1 LSNFYFLYLFQ
12 ENLVLFAADSSSDAW
27 KAYLE
32 HVDDMVVEGFF
43 SAISTSLE
51 YFIENME
58 SSVKQAPLFESQM
71 LLMGSEITF
80 KPSLDRDGGDGLYEL
95 VEELLGDVFKMSA
108 LVKRVAPHLNVED
121 YQVNL
126 QRISKV

>member
-1 LSNFYFLYLFQ
+1 MALFS
-12 ENLVLFAADSSSDAW
+12 ADSSSDPW

-51 YFIENME
+51 YLIENME
-58 SSVKQAPLFESQM
+58 SSVRQAPLFESQM

-95 VEELLGDVFKMSA
+95 VEQLLGDVFKMSA
-108 LVKRVAPHLNVED
+108 QVKRVAPHLNVED

-126 QRISKV
+126 QRIPKV